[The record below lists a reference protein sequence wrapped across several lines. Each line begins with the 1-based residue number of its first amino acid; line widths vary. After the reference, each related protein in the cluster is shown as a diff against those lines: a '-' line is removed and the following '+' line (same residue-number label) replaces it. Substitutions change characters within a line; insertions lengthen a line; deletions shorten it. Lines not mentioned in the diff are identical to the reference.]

1 MKLSINLNKIA
12 LIRNSR
18 GSISPNL
25 EYFARTALEE
35 NILGLTA
42 HPRPDN
48 RHIRY
53 EDLGLIKKLTDEY
66 QKEFNIEGNP
76 LEQPS
81 TKYRGYLALIEEFKP
96 TQKLENHFLH
106 NLLHY

>member
-35 NILGLTA
+35 DILGLTA

-53 EDLGLIKKLTDEY
+53 TDLELIKKLTNEY
-66 QKEFNIEGNP
+66 HKEFNIEGNP
-76 LEQPS
+76 LELPS
-81 TKYRGYLALIEEFKP
+81 TEYRGYLTLVKKP
-96 TQKLENHFLH
+96 L
-106 NLLHY
+106 

>member
-53 EDLGLIKKLTDEY
+53 EDLELIKKLTDEY
-66 QKEFNIEGNP
+66 YG
-76 LEQPS
+76 
-81 TKYRGYLALIEEFKP
+81 GYSFFRDNNQFAIRNRNTLR
-96 TQKLENHFLH
+96 
-106 NLLHY
+106 

>member
-18 GSISPNL
+18 GSISPSM
-25 EYFARTALEE
+25 EYFAKTALDAD
-35 NILGLTA
+35 ILGLTA

-53 EDLGLIKKLTDEY
+53 EDLALIKELTT
-66 QKEFNIEGNP
+66 GNERI
-76 LEQPS
+76 LS
-81 TKYRGYLALIEEFKP
+81 
-96 TQKLENHFLH
+96 N
-106 NLLHY
+106 

>member
-66 QKEFNIEGNP
+66 QKEFYDLVYRLP
-76 LEQPS
+76 L
-81 TKYRGYLALIEEFKP
+81 RMG
-96 TQKLENHFLH
+96 
-106 NLLHY
+106 

>member
-18 GSISPNL
+18 GSISPSL
-25 EYFARTALEE
+25 EYFAKTALYS

-48 RHIRY
+48 RHIRH
-53 EDLGLIKKLTDEY
+53 EDLVLIKALTTEY
-66 QKEFNIEGNP
+66 QKEFN
-76 LEQPS
+76 LS
-81 TKYRGYLALIEEFKP
+81 LI
-96 TQKLENHFLH
+96 HI
-106 NLLHY
+106 